1 MRVGLK
7 TLTRD
12 ILRPVAGE
20 KELEV
25 AGVESNAENI
35 RDAKAASA

>member
-1 MRVGLK
+1 VGLK

-12 ILRPVAGE
+12 ILRPGTGE

-35 RDAKAASA
+35 RDTKAASA